1 VPLVPFTS
9 GIAAMISGAIV
20 GGLLVGVIPASWLKV
35 LLGVILNIS
44 AVRIFRHR
52 RAHS

>member
-1 VPLVPFTS
+1 MGVGS
-9 GIAAMISGAIV
+9 IIGAII
-20 GGLLVGVIPASWLKV
+20 GGLLVEVVPASWLKV

-52 RAHS
+52 RDHS